1 MENEESKKQ
10 IGDRKIQ
17 FFDSFMKKYKPDKIK
32 KVLMPQPLAIEK
44 NSIKQGHKVK
54 MLKVSILL
62 FVFSDSFIQ
71 IKIYKTPLK
80 IFGSLKK
87 NSERSINENG

>member
-32 KVLMPQPLAIEK
+32 KELMP
-44 NSIKQGHKVK
+44 
-54 MLKVSILL
+54 
-62 FVFSDSFIQ
+62 
-71 IKIYKTPLK
+71 
-80 IFGSLKK
+80 
-87 NSERSINENG
+87 